1 MKKLFIVTLLAS
13 YSSSLYSGDNFELG
27 DAFIDRHSK
36 AKEVYNTNIAKNRS
50 MSHLGDGSS
59 YKEINGK
66 EEFKKAMESG
76 ELGEDVNGNGVNKVY
91 RAIDI
96 KNVRLNK
103 SDFDKKKD
111 KLLIGSKITKD
122 NQQLNQVINI
132 KNSKIE
138 TDKKVNIGVVSSAK
152 RVNGINTFNNIE
164 NSSIKGKKDS
174 SENKSRMELFEE
186 LERANKE

>member
-1 MKKLFIVTLLAS
+1 MKKVLFISILVA
-13 YSSSLYSGDNFELG
+13 YSSSLYSGDNFSLG
-27 DAFIDRHSK
+27 DAFNARHSK
-36 AKEVYNTNIAKNRS
+36 AKEVFNENIAKNRA

-59 YKEINGK
+59 YKQINGK

-76 ELGEDVNGNGVNKVY
+76 ELGKDVKGNGVNKVY

-111 KLLIGSKITKD
+111 KLLIGSKVDKN
-122 NQQLNQVINI
+122 NQHLSQVINI
-132 KNSKIE
+132 KNSKID
-138 TDKKVNIGVVSSAK
+138 TDKKLNIGVVSSSK
-152 RVNGINTFNNIE
+152 KVQGINTFNNIE

-174 SENKSRMELFEE
+174 ANKSRMDMFKE
-186 LERANKE
+186 LERANQN